1 MGQAEKCL
9 PFYLVRNSEMVYNIY
24 KKAEVEMGK
33 KKHKGTSIHSKT
45 FVNDRLNDILKIKAN
60 ILKCIEKDNFDR
72 SDVQYPKEI
81 KKIAARELD
90 DCAATMK
97 KSDKFDAREVY
108 KLSSHYRKRRENAIV
123 KYAPE
128 FAERFEK
135 KYEDIN
141 IERRFIDVCTVGV
154 TCVPDKYDDYYLI
167 LAIALFILDDLRKSR
182 NIWEAMLYIPDSE
195 ELLCD
200 VELPDDYIDA
210 EYEDSLIKGM
220 MYLIMHR
227 DDEED
232 TFLNAVSVKRTEEN
246 VPKREYIESDMYKA
260 YIEDYDKFREE
271 KWAEAEKMS
280 CRERLDKVLSFMQ
293 PVTIERAEQRF
304 KEKMFEFTDILLAR
318 YSQYETEL
326 KAAVTKCADV
336 CDEIY
341 AAEEKLFNAVEKEKA
356 ARRQNNVSRSSI
368 LSVKPMEMPQLD
380 MTRNTPGNSYSMP
393 FVPDEY
399 DEIDMMMERVK
410 ELHEKLDRYDDE
422 QSDVL
427 KWRHKYTVYAV
438 NCLEDYAFIAAD
450 FIKESEQFKAF
461 RVDNPYETCFAFFSL
476 LDSGSD
482 IVWLVPL
489 AGLMLRYAAELL
501 PWTKQFN
508 QNLEDYLDF
517 LYEQEDDEVEETSE
531 EESTGIPEYIEREA
545 RLYSPDYTD
554 YSDWMIEGIKRVKK
568 QDLMHFNFPQLIYR
582 ETGVNLSRNTSI
594 YEEREKGFLKSG
606 ISKKN
611 IELFRIFLSTCGS
624 MDGRIG
630 FRERNGDTEIDDVEN
645 TDTLKSI
652 ISSKSSEIVQL
663 KTALHKAENELKN
676 EKKRSE
682 KILSDT
688 EMERRELTE
697 LRELIYNL
705 QNNVEGET
713 ASETEEIQ
721 LPYTAKSNIVIF
733 GGHESWLRAF
743 RPLVKNVR
751 IIDPHTNPDINLIRN
766 ADVVW
771 MQTNAMPHSYYNKI
785 MDIVRLRKIPV
796 KYFAYASAE
805 KCARQLAAEDLK

>member
-1 MGQAEKCL
+1 MGQAENSL
-9 PFYLVRNSEMVYNIY
+9 PFYLVRSSEMVYNIY
-24 KKAEVEMGK
+24 KNTEVEMGK
-33 KKHKGTSIHSKT
+33 KKRKGTSVHSKN
-45 FVNDRLNDILKIKAN
+45 FVNDRLNDISTLKSD
-60 ILKCIEKDNFDR
+60 ILKYIEKDNFDR
-72 SDVQYPKEI
+72 SDPQYPKELR
-81 KKIAARELD
+81 KIAARQLD
-90 DCAATMK
+90 GSIATLK
-97 KSDKFDAREVY
+97 KTDKYDVREKY
-108 KLSSHYRKRRENAIV
+108 KLSSHYCKRRENAIV

-135 KYEDIN
+135 KYGDIN
-141 IERRFIDVCTVGV
+141 IERRLIDVCTVCLS
-154 TCVPDKYDDYYLI
+154 CVPDKFNDAYI
-167 LAIALFILDDLRKSR
+167 TLAVALFILDDLKKSR
-182 NIWEAMLYIPDSE
+182 NIWEAMLYIPNSE
-195 ELLCD
+195 EQLCD
-200 VELPDDYIDA
+200 VELPDDYNDA
-210 EYEDSLIKGM
+210 EYENSLIKGM

-246 VPKREYIESDMYKA
+246 VPRIEYVKSEMYST
-260 YIEDYDKFREE
+260 YLDDLDKFREE

-293 PVTIERAEQRF
+293 PVSIERAELRF
-304 KEKMFEFTDILLAR
+304 KEKMFEFTDILFAR
-318 YSQYETEL
+318 YSEFETEL

-356 ARRQNNVSRSSI
+356 ALRQNNVKRGSI
-368 LSVKPMEMPQLD
+368 LSVKPMEMPQVD
-380 MTRNTPGNSYSMP
+380 MPRNSLGNSYGMP

-399 DEIDMMMERVK
+399 DEIDIMMERVK
-410 ELHEKLDRYDDE
+410 ELHEKLDSYDE
-422 QSDVL
+422 ERAEIL
-427 KWRHKYTVYAV
+427 MTRHRYTVYAV
-438 NCLEDYAFIAAD
+438 NCLEDYAFMTDD
-450 FIKESEQFKAF
+450 FSKEMEQFQAF
-461 RVDNPYETCFAFFSL
+461 RVDNPYETCFAYFSL

-482 IVWLVPL
+482 LVWLVPL

-517 LYEQEDDEVEETSE
+517 LYEREDDEEETD

-545 RLYSPDYTD
+545 RLYSLEYTD
-554 YSDWMIEGIKRVKK
+554 YSDWMNEGAKRVKK
-568 QDLMHFNFPQLIYR
+568 QDLMHLNFPQLIYR

-611 IELFRIFLSTCGS
+611 IELFRIFLSMCGN
-624 MDGRIG
+624 MDCRIG
-630 FRERNGDTEIDDVEN
+630 FRERTEDAEIDDVEN

-713 ASETEEIQ
+713 ASEAEEIS

-805 KCARQLAAEDLK
+805 KCARQLAAEDMK